1 VSSASISRRSLL
13 GAAACA
19 AAAGAFAQNAQPLR
33 IFVPVNPGSTSD
45 ILARLLA
52 DALSRSLGQ
61 PVIVDN
67 RPGAAGS
74 IAVQALL
81 AAPRDGQN
89 WLFAVNGM
97 FSEVPHSIKLP
108 FDPLKDVK
116 PLVEIGGNGLVLVG
130 APTLPARDF
139 AQLMAWAKTNR
150 GKLSFASYSPG
161 TVSHVLGLMLS
172 KAGDLEM
179 VHVPY
184 KSSPPALQD
193 VMAGLVNLMFDAPPT
208 SLPLIEAGKLRAYA
222 VTSAQRLAQLPH
234 VPTMAELGHADMTR
248 SAWVGLWTTPDVPAA
263 AQQRMRA
270 AVLQAIETPAVHQRL
285 SQLAIESKSGTPA
298 TPEELA
304 RRLEAEHAAMG
315 ATLRS
320 IGHKPE

>member
-1 VSSASISRRSLL
+1 MSSASISRRALL
-13 GAAACA
+13 GATACA
-19 AAAGAFAQNAQPLR
+19 AAAGAFAQRAQPLR
-33 IFVPVNPGSTSD
+33 IIVGVSAGSTSD

-89 WLFAVNGM
+89 WLFAINGM

-172 KAGDLEM
+172 KAGHLEM

-193 VMAGLVNLMFDAPPT
+193 VMAGQVNLMFDAPPT

-222 VTSAQRLAQLPH
+222 VTSAQRLAQLPN

-248 SAWVGLWTTPDVPAA
+248 SAWAGLWTTPDVPAA

-285 SQLAIESKSGTPA
+285 SQLAIELKSPTPA

-304 RRLEAEHAAMG
+304 RRLEADHAAMG
-315 ATLRS
+315 ATLRA